1 MSAAPAPS
9 NGLRIA
15 AIVLILLAGIMT
27 GAQLAKIA
35 PIIPWY
41 ESEIGL
47 SLITA
52 GWLAATLGIFIALG
66 AVPAGWL
73 IDRLGGF
80 RSIAIGI
87 AVLGL
92 GGTVLSLST
101 SPIAIFAARLIEAAG
116 YLALCVALPAALN
129 DISPLNWKGPVLAIW
144 NGFVPLGFAVSDFLA
159 GAMLPA
165 YDAATYLLSINGLFV
180 LLGIAALL
188 LLPAFRLTASVAVS
202 GSIRASLSPRALLV
216 AVAFGAFVVLSI
228 SMFTWMP
235 AFVAGEG
242 SHYLLSAGVIALCV
256 PLGNVLAGVLVR
268 GKGAVE
274 LGRLSAVAFV
284 ICALT
289 AIPAFSSGDPLLA
302 TASALVLAL
311 GGAVVASTHYAAV
324 PFITPDGGSP
334 AVLFGLIAQAGGI
347 GTLIGPPL
355 AAVVVGAYGWTG
367 FGVYLALVAVI
378 GLVCL
383 LPLTGWFS
391 ALSQTPRQ

>member
-1 MSAAPAPS
+1 MTVDRAPS
-9 NGLRIA
+9 PALRLT

-41 ESEIGL
+41 EQEVGL
-47 SLITA
+47 SLIAA
-52 GWLAATLGIFIALG
+52 GWLAATLGIFIAIG

-80 RSIAIGI
+80 RSILIGV
-87 AVLGL
+87 AVLGV
-92 GGTVLSLST
+92 GGVVLALSS
-101 SPIAIFAARLIEAAG
+101 SPAAIFAARLVEAVG

-129 DISPLNWKGPVLAIW
+129 VISPVSWKGPVLAIW

-159 GAMLPA
+159 GAILPSH
-165 YDAATYLLSINGLFV
+165 DASTYLLAINGLFV
-180 LLGIAALL
+180 LFGVGALL
-188 LLPAFRLTASVAVS
+188 LLPSFQLTASVATAS
-202 GSIRASLSPRALLV
+202 TIRSSLSMRAILV

-256 PLGNVLAGVLVR
+256 PIGNVLAGVLVR
-268 GKGAVE
+268 GKGAAQ
-274 LGRLSAVAFV
+274 LCRLAAIAFV
-284 ICALT
+284 ICALS
-289 AIPAFSSGDPLLA
+289 AVPAFSAQNAVLA
-302 TASALVLAL
+302 TLSALVLAIS
-311 GGAVVASTHYAAV
+311 GAVVASSHYAAV
-324 PFITPDGGSP
+324 PFITPPDGSP
-334 AVLFGLIAQAGGI
+334 AVLFGLIAQAGGL

-367 FGVYLALVAVI
+367 LGVFIALVALA
-378 GLVCL
+378 GFVCM
-383 LPLTGWFS
+383 LPITGWFS
-391 ALSQTPRQ
+391 APAQTPRR